1 MTLWPRVWLPAW
13 LALLLAG
20 GAALVRWDIAE
31 RRAAF
36 HDGARVAHQLLSRRA
51 AQHDAIL
58 ATLAL
63 LPAASASS
71 SASATAAVAP
81 DDLAQRLPQL
91 YPQLLA
97 VLRRAP
103 GHAWD
108 DPALAAAEAGARRQR
123 GGPAAESA
131 QAAQVPQSAQA
142 PQASP
147 VPQLANVDAA
157 TARYTLLLPA
167 AAGDG
172 AVALRLDA
180 RRLLA
185 PAEWPLRD
193 GGPLRAALVL
203 GPSELTL
210 DPGPPAAARPAGLT
224 AGFTFSQALASAS
237 QPFELRLQQDTGPAQ
252 WPWGLL
258 LAWAVA
264 SGAGLASALQ
274 AWRTRQERRRAA
286 ELARLAQAARLG
298 SLGGLAAGLAHELN
312 QPLTAMLA
320 GTRTALRLLPAGQAP
335 EEEDLDTARQ
345 ALELAAAQARRAA
358 DVLARLRRLVERPSA
373 AAALQPVRLEAT
385 AAALLALLGPELQR
399 RGVRADVDGQAPAV
413 WADPVALE
421 QIVLNLLTNALQA
434 LEAAPP
440 AAPAAARIAL
450 QAEADAAAGRA
461 RLVVRDNGPGIAPQA
476 LPRLFE
482 PFFTT
487 RQDGLGL
494 GLPLCESLAQAMG
507 GSLIA
512 RNAAPHGA
520 EFVLDLPLAQA
531 TLPTVAPTA
540 T

>member
-1 MTLWPRVWLPAW
+1 MPAPRPSSPLPRSPVRLPRWLPLGLPLW

-20 GAALVRWDIAE
+20 GAALVRWDIAA
-31 RRAAF
+31 RRAGF
-36 HDGARVAHQLLSRRA
+36 QDGARIAHQLLSQRA

-58 ATLAL
+58 ATLAA
-63 LPAASASS
+63 LPPASGA
-71 SASATAAVAP
+71 AP
-81 DDLAQRLPQL
+81 DELARRLPQL

-103 GHAWD
+103 GRAWD
-108 DPALAAAEAGARRQR
+108 DPALADAEAVARRR
-123 GGPAAESA
+123 HGA
-131 QAAQVPQSAQA
+131 
-142 PQASP
+142 
-147 VPQLANVDAA
+147 QLAGVDAA
-157 TARYTLLLPA
+157 AARYTLLLPA

-180 RRLLA
+180 RRLVA

-193 GGPLRAALVL
+193 GGSATRAALLL
-203 GPSELTL
+203 GPHELVL
-210 DPGPPAAARPAGLT
+210 DPGPPPAARPAGLT
-224 AGFTFSQALASAS
+224 AGFTFAQALASAS
-237 QPFELRLQQDTGPAQ
+237 QPFELRLRQDTGPAQ
-252 WPWGLL
+252 WPWSLL

-298 SLGGLAAGLAHELN
+298 TLGGLAAGLAHELN
-312 QPLTAMLA
+312 QPLAAMLA
-320 GTRTALRLLPAGQAP
+320 GTRAALRLLPAGQP
-335 EEEDLDTARQ
+335 PHEDDLDTARQ

-358 DVLARLRRLVERPSA
+358 DVLARLRRLVERPGA
-373 AAALQPVRLEAT
+373 AATLQPVQLEAT
-385 AAALLALLGPELQR
+385 AAALVSLLAPELQR
-399 RGVRADVDGQAPAV
+399 RGVQAHLSGQAPAA

-434 LEAAPP
+434 LEGAPP
-440 AAPAAARIAL
+440 AVPARIEL
-450 QAEADAAAGRA
+450 QVQADAAAARV
-461 RLVVRDNGPGIAPQA
+461 RLVVRDNGPGIAAQA

-507 GSLIA
+507 GSLAA
-512 RNAAPHGA
+512 RNAAPQGA
-520 EFVLDLPLAQA
+520 EFVLDLPLAPA
-531 TLPTVAPTA
+531 SRTA
-540 T
+540 SPPSPP